1 MSLTELNLNN
11 RPSRKSVNFTDRNAV
26 EEFLQTERFRP
37 CGRLGYLRM
46 PVEHTALYMP
56 MCSEGRFY
64 KEGIAQYYD
73 MPLPRR
79 RLGRLTYVTSPVTHT
94 AVGVWGP
101 LVSCPCDCR
110 GYRNRTVSRIR
121 TAGSRA
127 AIWLLENI
135 LRPAEFVWAAFWAW
149 VLK

>member
-11 RPSRKSVNFTDRNAV
+11 PPNRKSVNFTDRNAV

-37 CGRLGYLRM
+37 CAKLGYLLKHLERM
-46 PVEHTALYMP
+46 ALYLP

-101 LVSCPCDCR
+101 LVSCPCDCK
-110 GYRNRTVSRIR
+110 GYRNCTVARIR
-121 TAGSRA
+121 TAGRRVAS
-127 AIWLLENI
+127 WFFENI
-135 LRPAEFVWAAFWAW
+135 LKPAEFLWAAFWAW